1 MKILQDNTNKDIF
14 IRRDELDIFQELQ
27 EKLGITFTKRG
38 DGKYTEQ
45 QWECIMMLQ
54 DYLIEEFYTEWTP
67 KELYDA
73 ELDDVMEELGVSHKE
88 TYREQEGPFH
98 ELQDENGNVY
108 GG

>member
-14 IRRDELDIFQELQ
+14 IRRDELDLFQELQ

-73 ELDDVMEELGVSHKE
+73 ELDDVMDELGVSHKE
-88 TYREQEGPFH
+88 TYREQEGAFH
-98 ELQDENGNVY
+98 ELQDSDGNVY